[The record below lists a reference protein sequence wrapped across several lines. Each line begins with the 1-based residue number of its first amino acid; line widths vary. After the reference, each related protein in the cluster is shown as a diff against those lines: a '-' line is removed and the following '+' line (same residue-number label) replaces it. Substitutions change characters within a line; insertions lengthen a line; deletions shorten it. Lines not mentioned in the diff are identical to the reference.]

1 MCVFVCTHIG
11 TLWIYLSMTIFCRTT
26 SQAQITIKPI
36 EMTEQQ
42 EQQQNWR
49 GYPAAF
55 TYVFRLI
62 LLLLLFLLLRWH
74 YRRLVSVRSLSPS
87 FSRSALCFSLSF
99 EWRYTFFRY
108 QIIFFVCV
116 LFIAVLIW
124 AVIWNVL
131 WLTSCCCVHILDIE
145 YRLASQLSHRCSRS
159 DNDES
164 KFRNTNCYTH
174 TNSQTVWYLY
184 GFIKP
189 ICHGPWLYAFGLMYH
204 LFIYLNRGNERRYSP
219 KSP

>member
-1 MCVFVCTHIG
+1 
-11 TLWIYLSMTIFCRTT
+11 
-26 SQAQITIKPI
+26 
-36 EMTEQQ
+36 MTEQQ

-108 QIIFFVCV
+108 QIIFFLCVCYSSPCWSE
-116 LFIAVLIW
+116 LSFGMFCGKHHAVVFTFWILNIGW
-124 AVIWNVL
+124 RHNCHIDAL
-131 WLTSCCCVHILDIE
+131 GLTMMSPNSEIQIVTLTQTHKLCDI
-145 YRLASQLSHRCSRS
+145 
-159 DNDES
+159 
-164 KFRNTNCYTH
+164 YTA
-174 TNSQTVWYLY
+174 L
-184 GFIKP
+184 
-189 ICHGPWLYAFGLMYH
+189 
-204 LFIYLNRGNERRYSP
+204 LNRFAMAHDCMHLDLCIICSFI
-219 KSP
+219 

>member
-74 YRRLVSVRSLSPS
+74 YRRLVSVRSLSPPLSLGLLCVSHSHLNGAIHFFVTKS
-87 FSRSALCFSLSF
+87 F
-99 EWRYTFFRY
+99 
-108 QIIFFVCV
+108 FFVCV
-116 LFIAVLIW
+116 IHRRADLSCHLECFVANIMLLCSHFGYWISAGVTI
-124 AVIWNVL
+124 V
-131 WLTSCCCVHILDIE
+131 TSM
-145 YRLASQLSHRCSRS
+145 LSVWQWWVQIQKYKLLHSH
-159 DNDES
+159 
-164 KFRNTNCYTH
+164 KLTNC
-174 TNSQTVWYLY
+174 VIFIRLY
-184 GFIKP
+184 
-189 ICHGPWLYAFGLMYH
+189 
-204 LFIYLNRGNERRYSP
+204 
-219 KSP
+219 

>member
-108 QIIFFVCV
+108 QIIFFCVCV
-116 LFIAVLIW
+116 IHRRADLSCHLECFVANIMLLCSHFGYWISAGVTI
-124 AVIWNVL
+124 V
-131 WLTSCCCVHILDIE
+131 TSM
-145 YRLASQLSHRCSRS
+145 LSVWQWWVQIQKYKLLHSH
-159 DNDES
+159 
-164 KFRNTNCYTH
+164 KLTNC
-174 TNSQTVWYLY
+174 VIFIRLY
-184 GFIKP
+184 
-189 ICHGPWLYAFGLMYH
+189 
-204 LFIYLNRGNERRYSP
+204 
-219 KSP
+219 